1 MAETLSTS
9 SYHKDI
15 KEGAS
20 GGAIQEPMDLVLLSL
35 KEKVYVRC
43 RFGRELRGKLVV
55 SSSIAQCL
63 RIRHTM
69 NIWI

>member
-9 SYHKDI
+9 SYQKDI

-20 GGAIQEPMDLVLLSL
+20 GGSIQEPMDLVLLSL

-55 SSSIAQCL
+55 SQPITHSL
-63 RIRHTM
+63 RELGIR
-69 NIWI
+69 

>member
-1 MAETLSTS
+1 MAETLSTTS
-9 SYHKDI
+9 SHKEI
-15 KEGAS
+15 KEGATS
-20 GGAIQEPMDLVLLSL
+20 GAIQEPMDLVLLSL

-55 SSSIAQCL
+55 SSSITQPL

-69 NIWI
+69 NI

>member
-9 SYHKDI
+9 SYQKDI

-20 GGAIQEPMDLVLLSL
+20 GGSIQEPMDLVLLSL

-55 SSSIAQCL
+55 RQPITHSLCEL
-63 RIRHTM
+63 GIR
-69 NIWI
+69 

>member
-15 KEGAS
+15 KEGTS

-55 SSSIAQCL
+55 SS
-63 RIRHTM
+63 
-69 NIWI
+69 